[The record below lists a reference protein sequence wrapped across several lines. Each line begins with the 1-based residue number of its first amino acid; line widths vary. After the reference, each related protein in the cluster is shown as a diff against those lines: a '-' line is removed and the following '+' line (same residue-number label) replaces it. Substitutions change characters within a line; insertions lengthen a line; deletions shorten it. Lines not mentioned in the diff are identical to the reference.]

1 MQILFRIKG
10 LLIITVF
17 FFSCSEEI
25 DSEKETSSK
34 SSENKSKS
42 QNKDAWQV
50 SKKEIQG
57 NTQGTTYLVK
67 TSEDSLKV
75 SPEELDSLLH
85 QFDLELSG
93 YIDHSLLSKFNQAND
108 FVDLSNDNFFRTCY
122 HISQDVYQRTDGD
135 FDPSVF
141 PLVKAWGFFK
151 DLENTPTKDEIDSI
165 LSFTG
170 FELGLHHKFE
180 NDTLFKLHP
189 KFSLDFNAIAQGQSV
204 DEIVRFLRKKGNENI
219 FVEVGGELYVNGKND
234 EGKPWVIG
242 IDEPSEDNDGHG
254 NRKLENYLSISKG
267 GVATSG
273 NYRKFYEKG
282 GKKYSHTLNPKTGQ
296 PVEHNLLSA
305 TVIAPNTAAADAY
318 ATAFMVMGVEKTMN
332 FLEENNDLQL
342 AVYLL
347 FENDQGRI
355 ERAYNSKMNEYFLE
369 L

>member
-1 MQILFRIKG
+1 MQILFRTKVLPIVAV
-10 LLIITVF
+10 LI
-17 FFSCSEEI
+17 FSCT
-25 DSEKETSSK
+25 DNTNTEKSTIQKKEK
-34 SSENKSKS
+34 V

-75 SPEELDSLLH
+75 SPEQLDSLLH

-93 YIDHSLLSKFNQAND
+93 YIDHSLLTKFNQAND
-108 FVDLSNDNFFRTCY
+108 FIDLSNDHFFRTCY
-122 HISQDVYQRTDGD
+122 HISQDVYQRTDGY

-151 DLENTPTKDEIDSI
+151 DMESTPNQDKIDSI
-165 LSFTG
+165 LKFTG
-170 FELGLHHKFE
+170 FEIGLHHKFE
-180 NDTLFKLHP
+180 NDTLFKLNSN
-189 KFSLDFNAIAQGQSV
+189 FSLDFNAIAQGQSV
-204 DEIVRFLRKKGNENI
+204 DEIVRFVRKNGNENI

-234 EGKPWVIG
+234 DGKPWIIG
-242 IDEPSEDNDGHG
+242 IDEPSDDNDGHG
-254 NRKLENYLSISKG
+254 KRKLENYLSINKG

-273 NYRKFYEKG
+273 NYRKFYEKD
-282 GKKYSHTLNPKTGQ
+282 GKKYSHTLNPKTGY

-305 TVIAPNTAAADAY
+305 TVIAPNAAAADAY
-318 ATAFMVMGVEKTMN
+318 ATAFMAMGVEKSME
-332 FLEENNDLQL
+332 FLEENDDLQL

-355 ERAYNSKMNEYFLE
+355 ERAYNARMNEYFL
-369 L
+369 